1 MIPVSEE
8 VKQLLMHDRVDK
20 QLTVSFT
27 HKGATAP
34 FLILE
39 NDQIVSESLCIDES
53 LCSGDEILFG
63 SCESSSLKLT
73 VANVETDIKGSIMNV
88 ELLIGGHGLPLGCY
102 IVDSV
107 KRQTNLIFK
116 DITAYDFMTLFDVDA
131 VEWYWALTFP
141 LTVKDMR
148 HSLCAYIGVS
158 EVVPGNLPNDSL
170 QIGKTIDP
178 SALSA
183 RNVLKALEEINGVFG
198 HFDRSGILQHIAL
211 APGYGLYPAVDLYP
225 GSDLFPV
232 DEQDH
237 NYKALDAHAEQIN
250 HDMYASQKV
259 VFEEYTVKEFDKMR
273 IIQEDGDTGAIVGTG
288 SNAYTI
294 KGNFLV
300 FGKNAEELK
309 RIAENVSGLIYK
321 RPYRP
326 YTAEIRGLPYVE
338 VGDVIAFDDQVVS
351 YVLTRSLSGIAA
363 LRDHFSASGP
373 EVRQETITVNDQIIQ
388 LEGKAA
394 FIKKTVDEVSAKVV
408 DLGENTEAQLKVVSN
423 EVLAEVKRAKEAEG
437 QISLKADGLTTKINN
452 LEKDTNSKIEQ
463 TASSIR
469 SDVKDLRENTNTKF
483 EQTAKS
489 IEAKVNIDGVI
500 SAINLEKGTAKIS
513 AEKIS
518 LDGITEFSTMDN
530 TAQRRITI
538 KNGQIYLYRSDTNTE
553 VGYIT
558 PGQIGTSR
566 GIALNCDYEGSFISF
581 GKKTSDNSY
590 TAYYTINFGA
600 SSISSYRHGF
610 SGSMQV
616 LGNLAVSGT
625 ITTTKGDN
633 ILCGGKVSASG
644 FIKDGYDLW
653 LMIQDHEMRLK
664 NGGL

>member
-1 MIPVSEE
+1 MIPVSDNI
-8 VKQLLMHDRVDK
+8 KQLLMLDKVEK

-27 HKGATAP
+27 YKGATAP
-34 FLILE
+34 FLILG
-39 NDQIVSESLCIDES
+39 NDQIVSESLRIDES
-53 LCSGDEILFG
+53 LCSGEELSFG
-63 SCESSSLKLT
+63 SCESSSAELT
-73 VANVETDIKGSIMNV
+73 VTNVEEDIKGSIMRVMLSIEDNDV
-88 ELLIGGHGLPLGCY
+88 PLGVY
-102 IVDSV
+102 IVDSA
-107 KRQTNLIFK
+107 KRQPNLIYK
-116 DITAYDFMTLFDVDA
+116 DVVAYDYMTLFDIDVT
-131 VEWYWALTFP
+131 EWYKSLVFP
-141 LTVKDMR
+141 TTVKTMR
-148 HSLCAYIGVS
+148 QSLCQHIGVL
-158 EVVPGNLPNDSL
+158 EIVPDYLPNDALQVDRTIEPTSL
-170 QIGKTIDP
+170 FGR
-178 SALSA
+178 S
-183 RNVLKALEEINGVFG
+183 VLKAIEEINGVFG
-198 HFDRSGILQHIAL
+198 HFDRNGILRHIAL
-211 APGYGLYPAVDLYP
+211 EPGYGLYPAIDLYP
-225 GSDLFPV
+225 SLNLFPV
-232 DEQDH
+232 AENDGSYA
-237 NYKALDAHAEQIN
+237 NLNSHAEQLGPSL
-250 HDMYASQKV
+250 YAPQKV
-259 VFEEYTVKEFDKMR
+259 IFEEYTVKEFDKLQ
-273 IIQEDGDTGAIVGTG
+273 ICQEDGDIGAIVGDG

-300 FGKNAEELK
+300 FGKNAAELK
-309 RIAENVSGLIYK
+309 NIAESVSGLIYK

-326 YTAEIRGLPYVE
+326 YTAEIRGLPYIE
-338 VGDVIAFDDQVVS
+338 VGDTITFDDQIVS
-351 YVLTRSLSGIAA
+351 YVLARSLSGIVAMQ
-363 LRDHFSASGP
+363 DSFSAFGP
-373 EVRQETITVNDQIIQ
+373 ETRRETTTVNDQIIQ
-388 LEGKAA
+388 LQGKATIITKNVDGLSVKVIDLEKNTDA
-394 FIKKTVDEVSAKVV
+394 QFKVVADEVS
-408 DLGENTEAQLKVVSN
+408 T
-423 EVLAEVKRAKEAEG
+423 EVKRAQEAEG
-437 QISLKADGLTTKINN
+437 RISLKADGLVTQIKN
-452 LEKDTNSKIEQ
+452 LENNTNSKIEQ
-463 TASSIR
+463 TASGILSEVNNL
-469 SDVKDLRENTNTKF
+469 SKNTNTRF

-581 GKKTSDNSY
+581 GKKTADNSY
-590 TAYYTINFGA
+590 MAYYTINFGA

-616 LGNLAVSGT
+616 IGNLAVSGT

-644 FIKDGYDLW
+644 FVKDGYDLW